1 MRCAEDFD
9 TLIVADTPIV
19 EMLPPGGT
27 VAVRAVT
34 REGSLAEISSV
45 GMLRVRTPQGY
56 PGAAPIELVERM
68 IAAYRAAT
76 TPGANDGK

>member
-1 MRCAEDFD
+1 MRYAEDLD
-9 TLIVADTPIV
+9 APIVFDTPIV
-19 EMLPPGGT
+19 EVLPTGGT
-27 VAVRAVT
+27 VVVQAVT
-34 REGSLAEISSV
+34 REGSLAEISGV

-76 TPGANDGK
+76 TPEVCDED

>member
-1 MRCAEDFD
+1 MRYAEDSD
-9 TLIVADTPIV
+9 TPIAVDTPIV
-19 EMLPPGGT
+19 EVLPPGGT

-34 REGSLAEISSV
+34 REGSLAEISHV

-68 IAAYRAAT
+68 IAAYRAVAT
-76 TPGANDGK
+76 REVPE